1 MEDHKE
7 KEEDME
13 NEEHELLQQQKL
25 NFFDQIGLTLESNRN
40 VSNT

>member
-25 NFFDQIGLTLESNRN
+25 NYLDQVSLTLKSNKN